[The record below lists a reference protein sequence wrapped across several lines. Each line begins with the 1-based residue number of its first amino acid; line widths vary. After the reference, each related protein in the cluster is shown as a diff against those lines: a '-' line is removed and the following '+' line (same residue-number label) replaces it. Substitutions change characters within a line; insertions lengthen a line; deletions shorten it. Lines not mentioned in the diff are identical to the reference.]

1 MRGKDSAVYSSMSC
15 AIKILSVATSG
26 SCKGFIALSLEVPPG
41 KLLQAALPEG
51 RLVLWLCA
59 VC

>member
-1 MRGKDSAVYSSMSC
+1 MYPCISC
-15 AIKILSVATSG
+15 ALKALSVVTLDR
-26 SCKGFIALSLEVPPG
+26 CKGFSALSLEVPPG

-51 RLVLWLCA
+51 RLVMWLCN